1 MGRDTINL
9 ITRSDQ
15 YIYYL
20 LPPLTNLCLC
30 LSLRLS
36 LSFSLS
42 LSLSLALA
50 LSRSL
55 SLSLNKHLHNTEHVA
70 RRQERFRV

>member
-1 MGRDTINL
+1 MGRETINL
-9 ITRSDQ
+9 ITRYDQ

-36 LSFSLS
+36 LSLSLSRSRSLS
-42 LSLSLALA
+42 LSLSLAL
-50 LSRSL
+50 SRSL
-55 SLSLNKHLHNTEHVA
+55 
-70 RRQERFRV
+70 